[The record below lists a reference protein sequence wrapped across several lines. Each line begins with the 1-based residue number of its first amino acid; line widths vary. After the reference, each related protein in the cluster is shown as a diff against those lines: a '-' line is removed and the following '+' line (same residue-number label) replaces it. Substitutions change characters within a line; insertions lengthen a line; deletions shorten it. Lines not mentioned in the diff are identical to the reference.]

1 MEVTVDLHTS
11 ANLPSYIKLAKKGS
25 QAEKK
30 KTKIKYYVVEIV

>member
-30 KTKIKYYVVEIV
+30 TKIKYYVVEIV